1 MEQNNALARKF
12 NAASLLRFALPNIAM
27 MMLLSMYTIVD
38 GMFISRFAGTTAL
51 SAINMSYP
59 INCLQ
64 MATGIMLG
72 TGGSAIIAR
81 RQGEGRTDEARR
93 NFTMLIAVALGIGL
107 IFTVFGNLFL
117 NPILRLLGTS
127 ELQWADCRIYTRI
140 QLVFAPMLFLQTA
153 FQTLF
158 VTAGKPGLGL
168 LTSVGGGI
176 TNVVLDWLFMGPM
189 NMGVAG
195 AAIATLGSR
204 VISAVV
210 VFAFLHN
217 PSQEIAVRD
226 YLHIRPDGRRIMR
239 ILSLGIPNGIEN
251 AMFQFGKLAIQST
264 VSTLGTIAIAAQAM
278 TNILENLNGIAGIG
292 IGIGMMTVV
301 GQCLGAG
308 RKDEAIY
315 YIKKLT
321 AVAEIVIIASCAL
334 VFLATKPVTIL
345 GGMEPESAKMCLY
358 MVGWITVVKPIVWT
372 LAFIPAY
379 GMRAAGDVRFSMIL
393 SCISMWAFRVTLC
406 IYLCRVHGF
415 GPIAVWIGMFTDW
428 TIRGIVFTFRFMG
441 RRWLAHKVV

>member
-59 INCLQ
+59 LNCLQ

-127 ELQWADCRIYTRI
+127 ELQWADCLIYTRI

-195 AAIATLGSR
+195 AAIATCLGYCVPSIVGLVYFTKNRTGSLYFVPFKFDGATLAAACGNGSSEMVSNIANAITTFVFNTLFMRYRGEDGVAAITIAMYFQFVFTAVYFGFSMGVAPVISYKFGEKNIPQLRHIFRICMTFVLACSLGTYVRDCHARLSDLCGQLPAHGHEYFRVLAVYRALGWSRVCDHLVFAHACVSRGDAAAPAADFAGNRHLAGCSGSR
-204 VISAVV
+204 GAR
-210 VFAFLHN
+210 
-217 PSQEIAVRD
+217 RD
-226 YLHIRPDGRRIMR
+226 
-239 ILSLGIPNGIEN
+239 
-251 AMFQFGKLAIQST
+251 
-264 VSTLGTIAIAAQAM
+264 
-278 TNILENLNGIAGIG
+278 
-292 IGIGMMTVV
+292 
-301 GQCLGAG
+301 
-308 RKDEAIY
+308 
-315 YIKKLT
+315 
-321 AVAEIVIIASCAL
+321 
-334 VFLATKPVTIL
+334 
-345 GGMEPESAKMCLY
+345 
-358 MVGWITVVKPIVWT
+358 
-372 LAFIPAY
+372 
-379 GMRAAGDVRFSMIL
+379 
-393 SCISMWAFRVTLC
+393 
-406 IYLCRVHGF
+406 GF
-415 GPIAVWIGMFTDW
+415 G
-428 TIRGIVFTFRFMG
+428 VFSRQGTE
-441 RRWLAHKVV
+441 KVSVLRERVLLREQHSFVIYR

>member
-59 INCLQ
+59 LNCLQ

-107 IFTVFGNLFL
+107 IFAVFGNLFL

-210 VFAFLHN
+210 PPASVTACR
-217 PSQEIAVRD
+217 PSLVCCISPKTALEVCTLCPSNLMAQHWPPRAATAHLRWSAILRT
-226 YLHIRPDGRRIMR
+226 LSPRSCSIR
-239 ILSLGIPNGIEN
+239 
-251 AMFQFGKLAIQST
+251 
-264 VSTLGTIAIAAQAM
+264 
-278 TNILENLNGIAGIG
+278 
-292 IGIGMMTVV
+292 
-301 GQCLGAG
+301 C
-308 RKDEAIY
+308 
-315 YIKKLT
+315 
-321 AVAEIVIIASCAL
+321 SCAT
-334 VFLATKPVTIL
+334 A
-345 GGMEPESAKMCLY
+345 AR
-358 MVGWITVVKPIVWT
+358 TV
-372 LAFIPAY
+372 
-379 GMRAAGDVRFSMIL
+379 
-393 SCISMWAFRVTLC
+393 
-406 IYLCRVHGF
+406 
-415 GPIAVWIGMFTDW
+415 
-428 TIRGIVFTFRFMG
+428 
-441 RRWLAHKVV
+441 

>member
-1 MEQNNALARKF
+1 MEQNNVLAREF

-59 INCLQ
+59 LNCLQ

-107 IFTVFGNLFL
+107 IFAVFGNLFL

-168 LTSVGGGI
+168 VYFTKNRTGSLYFVPFKFDGATLAAACGNGSSEMVSNIANAI
-176 TNVVLDWLFMGPM
+176 TTFVFNTLFMRYRGEDGVAAITIAM
-189 NMGVAG
+189 YFQFVFTAVYFGFSMGVAP
-195 AAIATLGSR
+195 
-204 VISAVV
+204 VISYKFGEKNIPQLRHIFRICMTFVLACSLGTYVLSWLTLEPALTLFTPRGSSV
-210 VFAFLHN
+210 Y
-217 PSQEIAVRD
+217 EIAMHGFPIYTVGF
-226 YLHIRPDGRRIMR
+226 LLMGTSIFASSLFTALSDG
-239 ILSLGIPNGIEN
+239 LVS
-251 AMFQFGKLAIQST
+251 AIISFSRT
-264 VSTLGTIAIAAQAM
+264 
-278 TNILENLNGIAGIG
+278 
-292 IGIGMMTVV
+292 
-301 GQCLGAG
+301 
-308 RKDEAIY
+308 
-315 YIKKLT
+315 
-321 AVAEIVIIASCAL
+321 L
-334 VFLATKPVTIL
+334 VFLVAMLLLLPLIL
-345 GGMEPESAKMCLY
+345 QE
-358 MVGWITVVKPIVWT
+358 T
-372 LAFIPAY
+372 
-379 GMRAAGDVRFSMIL
+379 
-393 SCISMWAFRVTLC
+393 
-406 IYLCRVHGF
+406 
-415 GPIAVWIGMFTDW
+415 
-428 TIRGIVFTFRFMG
+428 GI
-441 RRWLAHKVV
+441 WLAVPVAEALGVMVSVFFLVKGRKKYQY

>member
-51 SAINMSYP
+51 SAINMSFP
-59 INCLQ
+59 LNCLQ

-107 IFTVFGNLFL
+107 IFAVFGNLFL

-176 TNVVLDWLFMGPM
+176 TNAVSYTHLDVYKRQVDNLYAEENQGNHADDRRCRHKLDGRFTQAFNKMCIRDRACGIES
-189 NMGVAG
+189 G
-195 AAIATLGSR
+195 
-204 VISAVV
+204 SAVPNKTKV
-210 VFAFLHN
+210 AKL
-217 PSQEIAVRD
+217 SKADCQKIAETKM
-226 YLHIRPDGRRIMR
+226 PD
-239 ILSLGIPNGIEN
+239 LNAASLEA
-251 AMFQFGKLAIQST
+251 AMS
-264 VSTLGTIAIAAQAM
+264 M
-278 TNILENLNGIAGIG
+278 IAG
-292 IGIGMMTVV
+292 
-301 GQCLGAG
+301 
-308 RKDEAIY
+308 
-315 YIKKLT
+315 T
-321 AVAEIVIIASCAL
+321 ARSM
-334 VFLATKPVTIL
+334 
-345 GGMEPESAKMCLY
+345 G
-358 MVGWITVVKPIVWT
+358 ITVEE
-372 LAFIPAY
+372 
-379 GMRAAGDVRFSMIL
+379 
-393 SCISMWAFRVTLC
+393 
-406 IYLCRVHGF
+406 
-415 GPIAVWIGMFTDW
+415 
-428 TIRGIVFTFRFMG
+428 
-441 RRWLAHKVV
+441 